1 MEGKSVLILMGS
13 ISDKPAVD
21 EAMAV
26 LDRFG
31 VSYSAHV
38 SSAHRTP
45 DKTVELVKEADNSE
59 DVKVILC
66 AAGKAAH
73 LAGVAAAH
81 TTKPVLGLPMATS
94 VAGGLD
100 SLFSTVQMP
109 KGTPVGTF
117 GTGNAGAYN
126 SAVFAVQIM
135 ALSDKS
141 LLKKLLEYKEDIVSD
156 VARQDQQLKEAIV
169 SK

>member
-1 MEGKSVLILMGS
+1 MGS
-13 ISDKPAVD
+13 ISDKSAVD
-21 EAMAV
+21 EAMAI
-26 LDRFG
+26 LDKFG

-38 SSAHRTP
+38 ASAHRTP
-45 DKTVELVKEADNSE
+45 ERAVKLVKEADSSE
-59 DVKVILC
+59 DIKVILC

-135 ALSDKS
+135 ALSDEG
-141 LLKKLLEYKEDIVSD
+141 LQKKLVEYKKEVKRD
-156 VARQDQQLKEAIV
+156 VAKQDKQLNEAIAN
-169 SK
+169 K